1 MITSMMTYWYPAVFD
16 IVGLVQRTFPGIPV
30 ILGGNYVT
38 LYPHHATRSGADFLL
53 AGPGE
58 LSIPV
63 LLKNLYN
70 QDMSFIPDA
79 DHLDSYP
86 YPAFDL
92 ISHPDHVPIMTS
104 RGCPYRCSYCASHTI
119 NDRFRRRD
127 PIRVADEI
135 HYWHTRLGIRHFS
148 FYDDALLVNPK

>member
-16 IVGLVQRTFPGIPV
+16 TVGLVQRTFPGIPV
-30 ILGGNYVT
+30 VLGGNYVT
-38 LYPHHATRSGADFLL
+38 LYPHHATRSGADFVL

-58 LSIPV
+58 ISIPV

-79 DHLDSYP
+79 DNLDSYP

-92 ISHPDHVPIMTS
+92 ISHAGS
-104 RGCPYRCSYCASHTI
+104 RSHHDLQGLSLPLQLLCLSHDQQSVSEARSHPGCR
-119 NDRFRRRD
+119 
-127 PIRVADEI
+127 
-135 HYWHTRLGIRHFS
+135 
-148 FYDDALLVNPK
+148 